1 MQKYIPNA
9 YVFSILLTL
18 VVLAVATVTT
28 DYSVTTLIHFW
39 GSSLSSLNEF
49 AMQMALILILG
60 FVLARTSLIQFILK
74 KIASLP
80 KNNTQ
85 AVMLVTVVSLMACYL
100 NWGFGLVVSAFICIA
115 VAQSLPQVNF
125 PLLVA
130 SSYSGFLIWHG
141 GPSGSVP
148 LKLTEEGIS
157 LGQTIF
163 ASYNFALI
171 LSLTC
176 ILLIVNFI
184 FSRSTNY
191 ARAKVHTEVEPDEAE
206 EISTLAQKLEHS
218 NLLNYLFAGL
228 GGIYLITNKG
238 NTDINLI
245 IFLFFWLAIILHKT
259 PYRLMNEFNLGVREA
274 ASILLLFPLYAGIM
288 GMMSQSGMAQALSE
302 FFVSISNK
310 NTFLMFTYWSA
321 GIVNFV
327 VPSGGGQWAIQ
338 GPIMIP
344 AGLSLGIDPAKT
356 GMAIAWGDAWTNMI
370 QPFWALPILSLA
382 KLELKDIYKYC
393 LIICGVIGVVHSFIF
408 YILI

>member
-18 VVLAVATVTT
+18 IVLAITVVCSNH
-28 DYSVTTLIHFW
+28 SVISLIHFW
-39 GSSLSSLNEF
+39 GSSLHTLNEF

-60 FVLARTSLIQFILK
+60 FVLARTSLVQFILK
-74 KIASLP
+74 KTASLP

-85 AVMLVTVVSLMACYL
+85 AVILVTVVSLIACYL
-100 NWGFGLVVSAFICIA
+100 NWGFGLVVSAFICLA

-141 GPSGSVP
+141 GLSGSVP
-148 LKLTEEGIS
+148 LKLTEQAIP
-157 LGQTIF
+157 LAQTIF
-163 ASYNFALI
+163 ANYNFV
-171 LSLTC
+171 
-176 ILLIVNFI
+176 LIVSLIFVLLFI
-184 FSRSTNY
+184 NVMFSRNRNY
-191 ARAKVHTEVEPDEAE
+191 TLVKIPKQIQPETPLER
-206 EISTLAQKLEHS
+206 STLAQKLEHS
-218 NLLNYLFAGL
+218 SLLNYLFAGI
-228 GGIYLITNKG
+228 GAIYLVSNK
-238 NTDINLI
+238 NHMDINLM
-245 IFLFFWLAIILHKT
+245 IFLFLWLAILLHKT
-259 PYRLMNEFNLGVREA
+259 PHRLMQEFNLGAREA

-288 GMMSQSGMAQALSE
+288 GLMGQSGIAQALSE
-302 FFVSISNK
+302 FFVSISNQ

-327 VPSGGGQWAIQ
+327 VPSGGGQWAMQ

-344 AGLSLGIDPAKT
+344 AGLNLGIDPAKT
-356 GMAIAWGDAWTNMI
+356 AMAIAWGDAWTNMI

-393 LIICGVIGVVHSFIF
+393 VMICLAVGVVHSLIF